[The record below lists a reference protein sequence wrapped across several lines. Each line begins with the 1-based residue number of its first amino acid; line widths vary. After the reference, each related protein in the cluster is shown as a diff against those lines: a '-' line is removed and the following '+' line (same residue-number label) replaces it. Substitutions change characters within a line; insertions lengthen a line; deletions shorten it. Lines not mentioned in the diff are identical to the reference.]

1 MESKHQESLCGGD
14 EDVSG
19 GSGQRFCS
27 NGKGLAGS
35 PPSNELFEL
44 WRSESQR
51 STGAAKLFAVCLEVL
66 EVLDVLD
73 ELSPGNTRL

>member
-1 MESKHQESLCGGD
+1 MREWVLCVSSKHQESLYGED

-35 PPSNELFEL
+35 PPRDELFEL

-51 STGAAKLFAVCLEVL
+51 STVAAKLFLGMYAG
-66 EVLDVLD
+66 
-73 ELSPGNTRL
+73 SAG